1 MGMHPS
7 HRIRL
12 GAPGWVWH
20 LVAIEVNRV
29 SGALVVFG
37 GCHAVRSKST

>member
-12 GAPGWVWH
+12 GVRD
-20 LVAIEVNRV
+20 LVAIEVN
-29 SGALVVFG
+29 SATGALVVFG